1 MTTWHVYVEGRADK
15 RFLECLV
22 SHMKLMD
29 IDFRPIG
36 GGISKLHKMRPQLQQ
51 SSDEGNRL
59 GIILDANSDCQQCR
73 SELTRIIENLGVR
86 VEKTFLL
93 PDDVRTGCLETLL
106 EELAVRPHQELY
118 NCFEKYQACLH
129 FSTPATNFPTKRPG
143 STPTATHSALRR
155 TRRSVTTATRN
166 TGIWTTHRRFSRSS
180 SFCSPLRDESP
191 LQDFSTQPHDD
202 PLVRR
207 VGTRVHKE

>member
-118 NCFEKYQACLH
+118 NCFEKYQACLQ
-129 FSTPATNFPTKRPG
+129 
-143 STPTATHSALRR
+143 LL
-155 TRRSVTTATRN
+155 N
-166 TGIWTTHRRFSRSS
+166 TGYELPDEKARVYAYCNALGIETHEKKRDY
-180 SFCSPLRDESP
+180 CDAKHWNLDNAPALQPLKQF
-191 LQDFSTQPHDD
+191 LQS
-202 PLVRR
+202 L
-207 VGTRVHKE
+207 TR